1 MGCKANPKWKLKH
14 SGDHASRAAHMG
26 VSALERSSERL
37 EGMAPLSEEHLVAAA
52 GFDTD
57 DGKDVPQGLKSLR
70 ENRQSRVP

>member
-1 MGCKANPKWKLKH
+1 
-14 SGDHASRAAHMG
+14 MG

-70 ENRQSRVP
+70 ENRQSRVPQGRLNLAQDAVLG